1 MGTRSIIRF
10 ILLAKKKLCKLVAL
24 YGQYDG
30 FLDSKG
36 KELADFLL
44 TVVDEYGRASRPL
57 GEWAAEF
64 IALRK
69 KNAGNDYFYHARLAM
84 DQEYTYDVVV
94 DQETRQVGVD
104 VRCRETNGESLMCSV
119 ANFHTWCTQH
129 ANKRK
134 YKDEHMDIAVPDRL
148 GPLPE
153 HVLPLPRVSNDV
165 DPGDYLQGALVR
177 FRLKKRTEPNDEPTK
192 PKYLPLGVVYHTD
205 NGGFQGVGSC
215 VAHFLNGFLSFNT
228 MELPSCGALTGK
240 LKRYSYWIENKAI
253 NSTGK
258 VANGLDCLV
267 AQYIACH
274 KGTTVVM
281 SSHRQAPFVYTV
293 NLDERMDDVFVSF
306 AVNNQLHRANL
317 TRSEFSYL
325 MRHHG
330 TVSQFPQRMSRR
342 LAKQV
347 PERQLELQRSDS
359 DSDNENTEEMGVYCQ
374 KEQAAVRRK
383 YRDIMSNLAQKRIK
397 HA

>member
-1 MGTRSIIRF
+1 MGTHSIIRF
-10 ILLAKKKLCKLVAL
+10 ILLTKKKLCKLVAL

-69 KNAGNDYFYHARLAM
+69 KNAGNDYFYHARMAT
-84 DQEYTYDVVV
+84 DQEYTYDVIL

-104 VRCRETNGESLMCSV
+104 VRCEETNDESLMCSV
-119 ANFHTWCTQH
+119 SNFHAWCTQH

-134 YKDEHMDIAVPDRL
+134 SKDENKDIAVPKRL

-153 HVLPLPRVSNDV
+153 HLSPLPLVSNDV
-165 DPGDYLQGALVR
+165 DPGDHLQGALVR
-177 FRLKKRTEPNDEPTK
+177 FRLKKPKDEPTK
-192 PKYLPLGVVYHTD
+192 PKYLPLGVVYHAN
-205 NGGFQGVGSC
+205 NGGFQGVGSGL
-215 VAHFLNGFLSFNT
+215 AQFLNGFISFNT
-228 MELPSCGALTGK
+228 MELPPCQALTGK
-240 LKRYSYWIENKAI
+240 HKYSNYWVEKEAR
-253 NSTGK
+253 NSMGK

-267 AQYIACH
+267 AQYVACH

-293 NLDERMDDVFVSF
+293 NLDERVNEVFVSV
-306 AVNNQLHRANL
+306 AIDNQLQRANL
-317 TRSEFSYL
+317 TRSEFSYWI
-325 MRHHG
+325 RNRGDVNH
-330 TVSQFPQRMSRR
+330 FPQRMSRR

-347 PERQLELQRSDS
+347 PERALMIKRRLLSDF
-359 DSDNENTEEMGVYCQ
+359 DEYKNEEMNIYDQ
-374 KEQAAVRRK
+374 AERAAVRRK
-383 YRDIMSNLAQKRIK
+383 YREILSAEAQNV
-397 HA
+397 